1 MDRDLKELAS
11 LWNEFFSALTGMPR
25 HRNTYMLTRGQK
37 KLEIVGKLENW
48 GLMHEYKI
56 YDEETGEITDS

>member
-1 MDRDLKELAS
+1 
-11 LWNEFFSALTGMPR
+11 
-25 HRNTYMLTRGQK
+25 MLTRGQK